1 MSDPRLDDVLQEVEV
16 LKQRLASMEQHRR
29 VRSRWLVVAVLT
41 VASVAF
47 AQLTVFTPDTPA
59 MASEVNGNFT
69 QLKTWLEQKV
79 GAVGS
84 PNVAITGTTTLA
96 SANVTGNAALGPTTI
111 SGATTITGATN
122 ITGATGITGNLTVSG
137 RVAPNYDSG
146 WQPVISG
153 NDYTFTHNFGATPS
167 HIQLLACGAVS
178 GNACTTRVVLATSGF
193 NDGNAC
199 LNPINTMTDN
209 NTITVALTPACNAWG
224 YYLSGSGFQYAGD
237 ADGNLRTAFYRVLAW
252 R

>member
-1 MSDPRLDDVLQEVEV
+1 MSDPRLDDVLREVEV
-16 LKQRLASMEQHRR
+16 LKQRLTSMEQQRR
-29 VRSRWLVVAVLT
+29 LRFRWLVAAVLT
-41 VASVAF
+41 VGSVAF

-59 MASEVNGNFT
+59 FASEVNGNFT

-96 SANVTGNAALGPTTI
+96 SATVNGNVALGPTTI
-111 SGATTITGATN
+111 TGATS
-122 ITGATGITGNLTVSG
+122 ISGATGITGNLTVSG

-146 WQPVISG
+146 WVPVTIG
-153 NDYTFTHNFGATPS
+153 NNYTFTHNFNATPS
-167 HIQLLACGAVS
+167 QIQLLACGATS

-193 NDGNAC
+193 NDGSSC
-199 LNPINTMTDN
+199 INPINTMTDI
-209 NTITVALTPACNAWG
+209 NTITVALTPGCNAWG
-224 YYLSGSGFQYAGD
+224 YYLAGTGFQYVGD
-237 ADGNLRTAFYRVLAW
+237 ADGNLGTAFYRVLAW

>member
-1 MSDPRLDDVLQEVEV
+1 M
-16 LKQRLASMEQHRR
+16 
-29 VRSRWLVVAVLT
+29 
-41 VASVAF
+41 AF

-59 MASEVNGNFT
+59 FASDVNGNFT

-96 SANVTGNAALGPTTI
+96 SATVNGNASLGPTTI
-111 SGATTITGATN
+111 SGATN

-146 WQPVISG
+146 WQPVTIG
-153 NDYTFTHNFGATPS
+153 NNYSFPHNFGALPS
-167 HIQLLACGAVS
+167 HIQVLACGAVS
-178 GNACTTRVVLATSGF
+178 GSLCTTRVVLATAGF
-193 NDGNAC
+193 NDGSAC
-199 LNPINTMTDN
+199 LNPTNTMTDN
-209 NTITVALTPACNAWG
+209 NTITVALTSGCNAWG
-224 YYLSGSGFQYAGD
+224 YYLAGSGFLYTGD
-237 ADGNLRTAFYRVLAW
+237 ADGNLGTAFYRVLAW

>member
-1 MSDPRLDDVLQEVEV
+1 MPDPRLDDVLREVEV
-16 LKQRLASMEQHRR
+16 LKHRLAAVEQQRR
-29 VRSRWLVVAVLT
+29 VRLRWLVAAVLT

-59 MASEVNGNFT
+59 YASEVNGNFA

-96 SANVTGNAALGPTTI
+96 SATVNGNAALGPTTI
-111 SGATTITGATN
+111 SGTTSITGATN

-146 WQPVISG
+146 WQAVTIG
-153 NDYTFTHNFGATPS
+153 NNYTFAHNFNATPS
-167 HIQLLACGAVS
+167 QIQLLACGAIS

-193 NDGNAC
+193 NDGSSC
-199 LNPINTMTDN
+199 INPINTMTDL
-209 NTITVALTPACNAWG
+209 NTITVALTPGCNAWG
-224 YYLSGSGFQYAGD
+224 YYLAGTGFQYVGD
-237 ADGNLRTAFYRVLAW
+237 ADGNLGTAFYRVLAW